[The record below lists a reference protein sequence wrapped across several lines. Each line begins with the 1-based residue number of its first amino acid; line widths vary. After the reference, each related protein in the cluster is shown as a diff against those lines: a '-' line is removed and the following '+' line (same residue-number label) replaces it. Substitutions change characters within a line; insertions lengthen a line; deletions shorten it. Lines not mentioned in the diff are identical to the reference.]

1 MIYQGNVMREW
12 GVEDIRSL
20 LSILNLAFVPDADVR
35 LLFYSLGCTPVNQ
48 AERLGCTPG
57 NMCTS

>member
-1 MIYQGNVMREW
+1 MREW